1 MPTRP
6 IAWNVG
12 EVAIIVMYALVAVQ
26 ALVLAYGFSKRY
38 LAWQH
43 GRPYGPI
50 DQIGKRLKEALQV
63 AFIHKRLLR
72 PGYVYAGLM
81 HLFIFYGFIVLF
93 IGTII
98 VLLEADIARP
108 YFGISFY
115 QGAFYVAYKLI
126 INFFGLLF
134 VIGLLMALWRRY
146 GQHLPKFRR
155 NLSDDA
161 IVLGIL
167 LFLGLT
173 GFLLQALRLAA
184 TRDEAAPIHW
194 VSYPIALA
202 LAGINTDALQ
212 AAHAVTWWSHMLA
225 NTALLVYI
233 PVSKLAH
240 IFTGPANVFMRA
252 TDARAALPLIANIEE
267 QEHFG
272 VAKLDDFNWKQ
283 LLNFD
288 ACMRCGRC
296 LDFCPTFNT
305 GKPLKPR
312 QLIVE
317 VGAYMNRQE
326 GLRAG
331 PAGLRL
337 TEGGVKGSE
346 LLHADEPSLA
356 QVPNPA
362 ELIGDIVSEDELWDC
377 TTCRACMEQC
387 PVRIEHVPL
396 IVEMRRNLVLEQ
408 SKFPQELTMLF
419 NNLERNGNPYSF
431 PASTRAEWAAAAG
444 VQELSEVDDP
454 GSLEVVY
461 WVGCMSSFDARNQKV
476 ALALTQVLKAA
487 NVKFAILG
495 KEETCSGDPAR
506 RAGNEYLYQILAQ
519 GNIERL
525 NQYQPKRVVASCPHC
540 FNTLKNEYPQ
550 LGGNYS
556 VVHHSELI
564 KELIDGG
571 RLKVPP
577 GTLDGHGLAYHDP
590 CYLGRYNEVYDA
602 PRSVLDQVDGGHVEM
617 PRCRDKG
624 FCCGAGGARA
634 FMEEKRGTRIS
645 HNRLNEALETNAPGV
660 AVACPFCVTMFEDGI
675 RALNAEERFA
685 IKDIAEV
692 VAEALSRAQPG
703 SSAPAA
709 PG

>member
-1 MPTRP
+1 VPTRP

-12 EVAIIVMYALVAVQ
+12 EVAIVLMYALVAVQ
-26 ALVLAYGFSKRY
+26 ALVLAYVFTRRY
-38 LAWQH
+38 LAWRR
-43 GRPYGPI
+43 GRPYGPL
-50 DQIGKRLKEALQV
+50 DHLGQRTRAAL
-63 AFIHKRLLR
+63 ATTFLHKRLLR
-72 PGYVYAGLM
+72 PGYVYAGVM

-115 QGAFYVAYKLI
+115 QGGFYVAYKLI
-126 INFFGLLF
+126 INLFGLLF
-134 VIGLLMALWRRY
+134 VVGLLMAAWRRY

-155 NLSDDA
+155 NLTDDTL
-161 IVLGIL
+161 VLGIL

-184 TRDEAAPIHW
+184 TQDPAAPIHW

-202 LAGINTDALQ
+202 LAGVDPAVLTT
-212 AAHAVTWWSHMLA
+212 AHAVTWWSHMLA

-240 IFTGPANVFMRA
+240 MFTGPANVFLRA
-252 TDARAALPLIANIEE
+252 RDARQALPLIANIEE

-272 VAKLDDFNWKQ
+272 VARLEDFNWKQ
-283 LLNFD
+283 LVNFD

-317 VGAYMNRQE
+317 VGAYLDRQA

-331 PAGLRL
+331 PAGPKLDEAGVTGAEL
-337 TEGGVKGSE
+337 TE
-346 LLHADEPSLA
+346 ANQPSLA
-356 QVPNPA
+356 TVPQPA
-362 ELIGDIVSEDELWDC
+362 ELIGDIVSEDEIWDC
-377 TTCRACMEQC
+377 TSCRACMEQC
-387 PVRIEHVPL
+387 PVHIEHVPL
-396 IVEMRRNLVLEQ
+396 IVELRRNLVLEQ
-408 SKFPQELTMLF
+408 SKFPQELVMLF

-431 PASTRAEWAAAAG
+431 PASTRADWAAAAD
-444 VQELSEVDDP
+444 VQELADVENP
-454 GSLEVVY
+454 AELEAVY
-461 WVGCMSSFDARNQKV
+461 WVGCMSSFDARNQRV
-476 ALALTQVLKAA
+476 ALALSKVLKAA
-487 NVKFAILG
+487 DVKFAILG

-525 NQYQPKRVVASCPHC
+525 NQYQPKRVIASCPHC

-550 LGGNYS
+550 LGGSYE
-556 VVHHSELI
+556 VVHHSQFIQELI
-564 KELIDGG
+564 ESG
-571 RLKVPP
+571 RLKLPP

-602 PRSVLDQVDGGHVEM
+602 PRAVLDQATGGHVEL

-645 HNRLNEALETNAPGV
+645 HNRLNEALETEAPGV

-685 IKDIAEV
+685 IKDIAEI
-692 VAEALSRAQPG
+692 VAEALARAE
-703 SSAPAA
+703 PASNPA
-709 PG
+709 